1 MPFPWV
7 PKNSHVCRLV
17 MKQVRS
23 MGVSAS
29 GLKTGYPL
37 WAKHTQL
44 YYADKGVVI
53 DADLVILATQSTKR
67 LVFFFFLLVFFHSHP
82 PTHGIVEVKEARMR
96 NIHRVTAAVDNDKS
110 RQSRCNLRGRQRQ
123 SFPDHCMLWSGVCV
137 CVWLHLLERDW
148 WDLIQTVKLYEIK
161 LLPVRSW
168 RKKKKRFHASRVA
181 GFITTRLFLSRLHSC
196 WRCSSAT
203 WLLIVYIQLYSQ

>member
-1 MPFPWV
+1 MSQTHAV
-7 PKNSHVCRLV
+7 VLCRQRCGHRCWSCNPGNPV
-17 MKQVRS
+17 NKE
-23 MGVSAS
+23 AC
-29 GLKTGYPL
+29 
-37 WAKHTQL
+37 
-44 YYADKGVVI
+44 
-53 DADLVILATQSTKR
+53 
-67 LVFFFFLLVFFHSHP
+67 FFLFFLLVFFHSHP

-137 CVWLHLLERDW
+137 CVRLHLLERDW

-168 RKKKKRFHASRVA
+168 RKKKKGFMHLVLLDLLQRVSSCLVFTAA
-181 GFITTRLFLSRLHSC
+181 GVAQVQRD
-196 WRCSSAT
+196 
-203 WLLIVYIQLYSQ
+203 YS